1 MTSQQAIHINTIH
14 YATKHAR
21 PRRHRNRNSVQP
33 IKVKAI
39 GNNTLVENLQDL
51 KVICHKTFDHIQDEA
66 PFTRLEPYRCAT
78 STSASTDGPMEVC
91 GTVTLEQCMIARAQQ
106 VDNPSIIVV
115 DDLANNDCLV
125 GRDLM
130 QSVPALKQHMKEL
143 RSTVHETTQQVEHE
157 YAQLAVEAQVAD
169 RAWSEHRARDPTPP
183 TCEGNHS
190 TQPNLS
196 TIADESSQGSSPS
209 NNDTDS
215 KSEKREEEPPQQE
228 VSIPATDTAR
238 EQQDDSEQEPTILTK
253 SEPSDKN
260 DSVLDNPNT
269 NTRSD
274 EDIEKVIIANVN
286 IKELS
291 EAEHEHASAETR
303 DSTAMQEKITSE
315 HSHEATIGY
324 RACAKFNC
332 REFCRGG
339 YPDNAR
345 IAINQAREEIATQSK
360 SRSSNKAMI
369 IRKSPSKS
377 QTATKQQ
384 STNTQ
389 RRSRTTSND
398 KLQPAAQQKSNSA
411 TWHCKNIPIVKTTT
425 LYSTNNFA
433 TLERASRQHV
443 DE

>member
-14 YATKHAR
+14 YAIKHAR

-39 GNNTLVENLQDL
+39 ANNTRVENLCDGVADRT
-51 KVICHKTFDHIQDEA
+51 VISHKMFDQIHEEA
-66 PFTRLEPYRCAT
+66 PFTRLEPYRGAAVK
-78 STSASTDGPMEVC
+78 SADGPMAVC

-115 DDLANNDCLV
+115 ADLANNDCLV

-157 YAQLAVEAQVAD
+157 YAQLAVEAQAAD

-190 TQPNLS
+190 TQRNLS

-238 EQQDDSEQEPTILTK
+238 EQQDGMFCDSEQEPTIPTK
-253 SEPSDKN
+253 SEPNEED
-260 DSVLDNPNT
+260 DSVLTDI

-274 EDIEKVIIANVN
+274 EDNEKVLIANVN
-286 IKELS
+286 IQELS
-291 EAEHEHASAETR
+291 KAEHEHASAETR
-303 DSTAMQEKITSE
+303 DTTAMHEKLTSE
-315 HSHEATIGY
+315 LSHEATIRY
-324 RACAKFNC
+324 RAGTKSNF
-332 REFCRGG
+332 REYYRRG

-360 SRSSNKAMI
+360 SRRSNNA
-369 IRKSPSKS
+369 
-377 QTATKQQ
+377 
-384 STNTQ
+384 NTQ
-389 RRSRTTSND
+389 RRSLTTSNNN
-398 KLQPAAQQKSNSA
+398 LQPETQHKRNSA
-411 TWHCKNIPIVKTTT
+411 TWHRKNIPIVKSTQIC
-425 LYSTNNFA
+425 STNNFA
-433 TLERASRQHV
+433 TLEKASRQ
-443 DE
+443 